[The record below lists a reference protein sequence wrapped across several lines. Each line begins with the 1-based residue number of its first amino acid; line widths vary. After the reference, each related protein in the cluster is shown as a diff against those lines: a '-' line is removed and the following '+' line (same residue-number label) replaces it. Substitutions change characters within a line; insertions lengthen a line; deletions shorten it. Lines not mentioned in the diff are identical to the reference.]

1 MAGSASVGRNDFMDC
16 DYPVT
21 DSSTRR
27 ARLFGL
33 DVDALTLEETA
44 QRARNMA
51 MTGGAHQHVVLNA
64 AKIVA
69 ASKDQDLTDIIR
81 SCHLVSADGMSVVWA
96 SRLLGV
102 PLPERVAGIDL
113 MTRVI
118 ELAAQDGAGIYLL
131 GAEQKV
137 IQTVASALRAQHR
150 TLRIAG
156 VRDGYWAGDREVV
169 DAIRRARP
177 DYLFLGIPSPRKEFW
192 LQKWLPELSVGL
204 VMGVG
209 GSFDVLAGARRRA
222 PQWAQNVGLE
232 WLWRFA
238 QEPRRM
244 WRRYLVGNTQF
255 LRLLLAELVRSRA
268 SR

>member
-1 MAGSASVGRNDFMDC
+1 MDC
-16 DYPVT
+16 DNPVT
-21 DSSTRR
+21 EFSTRR
-27 ARLFGL
+27 VRLFGF

-44 QRARNMA
+44 QRARNMS

-69 ASKDQDLTDIIR
+69 ARKDQDLTDIIR
-81 SCHLVSADGMSVVWA
+81 YCHLVSADGMSVVWA
-96 SRLLGV
+96 SRFLGV

-118 ELAAQDGAGIYLL
+118 ELATQDGAGIYLL
-131 GAEQKV
+131 GAEQGV
-137 IQTVASALRAQHR
+137 IQTVASALGTQYP
-150 TLRIAG
+150 TLRITG
-156 VRDGYWAGDREVV
+156 VRDGYWTDDGEVV

-192 LQKWLPELSVGL
+192 LQKWLPELGVGL

-209 GSFDVLAGARRRA
+209 GSFDVLAGTRRRA

-232 WLWRFA
+232 WLWRFV

-255 LRLLLAELVRSRA
+255 LRLLLAERVRSRG
-268 SR
+268 RR